1 MLTTQLL
8 HPEMLDALARSG
20 HGGKVLVA
28 DGNYPFGTGSNPA
41 ARKVY
46 LNLTPGVVDAT
57 TVLAALTSTIPIE
70 SAEVMGPDDGSEPPI
85 FAEFRDLL
93 PGLELTRLGRFAF
106 YDAARTQDVALVVA
120 TAERRIYANILLTIG
135 VRAPGS

>member
-20 HGGKVLVA
+20 HGGKVLIG

-41 ARKVY
+41 APKVY
-46 LNLTPGVVDAT
+46 LNLAPGVVDAT
-57 TVLAALTSTIPIE
+57 TVLAAIASAIPVE

-85 FAEFRDLL
+85 FAEFRTLL
-93 PGLELTRLGRFAF
+93 PGVELARMGRFAF
-106 YDAARTQDVALVVA
+106 YDAARGQDVALVVA

-135 VRAPGS
+135 VRTPGT